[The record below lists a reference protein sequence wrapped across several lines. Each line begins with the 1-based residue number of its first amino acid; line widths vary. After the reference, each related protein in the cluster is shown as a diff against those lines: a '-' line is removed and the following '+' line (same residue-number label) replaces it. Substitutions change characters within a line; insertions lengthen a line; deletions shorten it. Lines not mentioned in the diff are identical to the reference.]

1 MKNLKLGVLTLLLTV
16 GISIM
21 FAQNLKKD
29 ATENIAN
36 NMLKQITD
44 FVHLTDSQKVA
55 ITTIA
60 LDYEQ
65 KFKKLNLQ
73 SNSTSKKEQNGQI
86 INEYRT
92 LLNNILTADQ
102 KDSIQIKRIER
113 AITNSGNGNE
123 KKNQLIK

>member
-1 MKNLKLGVLTLLLTV
+1 MKNLKLGVLTLLLAV

-113 AITNSGNGNE
+113 AITNSGNNNE
-123 KKNQLIK
+123 KKNQLTK

>member
-1 MKNLKLGVLTLLLTV
+1 MKNLKLGVLTLLLAV

-29 ATENIAN
+29 ANENIAN
-36 NMLKQITD
+36 NMIKQITD

-73 SNSTSKKEQNGQI
+73 SNSSSKNEQNGQI
-86 INEYRT
+86 VNDYRT
-92 LLNNILTADQ
+92 LLNNILTTEQ

-113 AITNSGNGNE
+113 AVSNSGNNNE